1 VVFSIYLALPKI
13 DKTKSAE
20 GGQRGR
26 RAAAHSASAERQKG
40 KIFVP

>member
-1 VVFSIYLALPKI
+1 MKYLHSAPPKI

-26 RAAAHSASAERQKG
+26 EAAARFCVSESKQKG